1 MGTPSLRKSEARE
14 PGIPGNESGNNE
26 ASAMAT
32 FHEIGL
38 ESRDRDP
45 HSADFELQPV
55 KPGINQQLAR
65 RVRTGKIAFSFGSF
79 RLLPTQ
85 RLLLSGDEPVR
96 LGSRALDILIVLV
109 ERAGELVSK
118 DELMARVWP
127 NTFVV
132 PANLTVHVA
141 ALRRALRGEG
151 RYFVNIPGRGYFFV
165 APVVFE
171 DDVSG
176 SSGQGTMEGYN

>member
-1 MGTPSLRKSEARE
+1 
-14 PGIPGNESGNNE
+14 
-26 ASAMAT
+26 MAT

-38 ESRDRDP
+38 ESRDP

-55 KPGINQQLAR
+55 KPSINHQLAR
-65 RVRTGKIAFSFGSF
+65 KVRPGKIAFLFGSF

-132 PANLTVHVA
+132 PANLTVHVT
-141 ALRRALRGEG
+141 ALRRALRGNG

-176 SSGQGTMEGYN
+176 SSGQAIVEGYN

>member
-1 MGTPSLRKSEARE
+1 
-14 PGIPGNESGNNE
+14 
-26 ASAMAT
+26 MAT

-38 ESRDRDP
+38 EPRGRDS

-55 KPGINQQLAR
+55 KPGVTQQLAR
-65 RVRTGKIAFSFGSF
+65 RVRTGKIAFSFGAF

-141 ALRRALRGEG
+141 TLRRALRGDG

-165 APVVFE
+165 APVVLE
-171 DDVSG
+171 EGVRGPVVQATVD
-176 SSGQGTMEGYN
+176 GYN

>member
-1 MGTPSLRKSEARE
+1 
-14 PGIPGNESGNNE
+14 
-26 ASAMAT
+26 MAALD
-32 FHEIGL
+32 EIGL
-38 ESRDRDP
+38 EPRDP
-45 HSADFELQPV
+45 HSADFELQPAQSDS
-55 KPGINQQLAR
+55 NRQLAR
-65 RVRTGKIAFSFGSF
+65 RVRSSEVVFSFGSF

-96 LGSRALDILIVLV
+96 VGSRALDILIVLV

-141 ALRRALRGEG
+141 TLRRALRGDG

-165 APVVFE
+165 APVVLE
-171 DDVSG
+171 EGVRGPVVQASAD
-176 SSGQGTMEGYN
+176 GYN

>member
-1 MGTPSLRKSEARE
+1 MDTL
-14 PGIPGNESGNNE
+14 
-26 ASAMAT
+26 
-32 FHEIGL
+32 HEIGL
-38 ESRDRDP
+38 GSRDPR
-45 HSADFELQPV
+45 SADFELQPV
-55 KPGINQQLAR
+55 KPGINQQPAR
-65 RVRTGKIAFSFGSF
+65 RVRASEIVFSFGSF

-96 LGSRALDILIVLV
+96 VGSRALDILIVLV

-132 PANLTVHVA
+132 PANLTVHVT

-165 APVVFE
+165 APVVLE
-171 DDVSG
+171 EGVRGPVVQG
-176 SSGQGTMEGYN
+176 SVDGFN